1 VFVSGG
7 NKIIHTDGTVDGTKE
22 YSMLSESPNLL
33 VPLWPNTV
41 CAIFEQH
48 IEIVS
53 DNVER
58 IQLVEDEQSIA
69 YAKYVATKQTR
80 KLLYFLQQNYNY
92 ELYAIDLTT
101 NKKELLTQNESSVVV
116 PLYVSGTGDLVTY
129 FWNNVVWLYNT
140 DTGSLTDIYHQTKSY
155 VNGLSFVGQSL
166 YLKTTV
172 DYKETLTQFNPAT
185 SEWRTLYT
193 ITNIHGGLLT
203 QVEAAPST
211 HNPNQV
217 MVLNSEQIRLCD
229 FTGNVSCADA
239 ISLDTSLLGIWI
251 SARNEYIYYSTNNNI
266 IKVSGDTNTES
277 VLVSK
282 VSKKIQFKPYKNPP
296 IVGLT
301 AFKYNPVDDYFYFT
315 AFEMKQ
321 TAPAG
326 VYQVHL
332 NRLNITSGEVY
343 TMYELCNTVEAKCD
357 MFAQSVFILSDGTMV
372 LGKGTTSKNKLVSLI
387 PDGVT
392 PKPRK
397 DLTWLIVIGSLV
409 GVFTLIVVVVLVSVA
424 VKSTCNRTKGYTP
437 L

>member
-22 YSMLSESPNLL
+22 YSMLSTSPNLL

-41 CAIFEQH
+41 CAVFEQH

-58 IQLVEDEQSIA
+58 IQLVEGEQSIA
-69 YAKYVATKQTR
+69 YAQYVATKKTR
-80 KLLYFLQQNYNY
+80 KLLYFVEQNYNY
-92 ELYAIDLTT
+92 ELYAIDLTS
-101 NKKELLTQNESSVVV
+101 NKNELLSQNETSVVV
-116 PLYVSGTGDLVTY
+116 PLYVSGAGDFVTY

-155 VNGLSFVGQSL
+155 VYGLSFVGQSL
-166 YLKTTV
+166 YLKITV
-172 DYKETLTQFNPAT
+172 DYKETLMQYNPAT

-193 ITNIHGGLLT
+193 ITNIHGSLLT
-203 QVEAAPST
+203 QIEAAPST

-217 MVLNSEQIRLCD
+217 MVLNSEQIMFCT
-229 FTGNVSCADA
+229 FTGNASCADA
-239 ISLDTSLLGIWI
+239 IPLDTSLIGIWI
-251 SARNEYIYYSTNNNI
+251 SARNEYIYYSMSQEI
-266 IKVSGDTNTES
+266 IKVSGDTNTQS

-282 VSKKIQFKPYKNPP
+282 VAKQIQFKPYKKPP
-296 IVGLT
+296 IIGLT
-301 AFKYNPVDDYFYFT
+301 AFKYNPVDEYFYFT
-315 AFEMKQ
+315 AFEMQQ

-332 NRLNITSGEVY
+332 VRLNVTSGEVY
-343 TMYELCNTVEAKCD
+343 TMYELCNTAEAKCD
-357 MFAQSVFILSDGTMV
+357 TFPQSVFILSDGTMI
-372 LGKGTTSKNKLVSLI
+372 LGKGTTTKNKLVSLI

-392 PKPRK
+392 PKPGK

-424 VKSTCNRTKGYTP
+424 VKSACNKTKGYTP